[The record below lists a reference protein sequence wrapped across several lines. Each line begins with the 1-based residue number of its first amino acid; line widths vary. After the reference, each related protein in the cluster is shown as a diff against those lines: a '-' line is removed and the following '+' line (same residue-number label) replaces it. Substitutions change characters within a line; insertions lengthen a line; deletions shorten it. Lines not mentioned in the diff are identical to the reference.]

1 MKKIFTLAAVAC
13 VALSAQARQD
23 LDLFSPW
30 GESCVLEGNT
40 YTFDG
45 SWAGAGLW
53 LGTETEEGVQTW
65 YDASAFD
72 YAYIAY
78 SNHEGGDI
86 SFGVCYNHWEK
97 AESWGDVYTTVSK
110 KADMPEG
117 YVFVKL
123 DKESASDGGKTY
135 AEEIRQLQIQDAGSA
150 CSFTIDAVAFIT
162 EEEYQ
167 EILAGQ
173 EPVVKI
179 KEFTIP
185 EKFADGV
192 VEMSEGEN
200 NAGWYD
206 FGWIGSENLAEDGYK
221 NFVIE
226 IASAEAPFQVL
237 AQNWPDGNQRV
248 QKFEATETPIIVVYP
263 IVAEVAEDEE
273 LKLTGLGQFALQNMN
288 IEGDA
293 WADPATG
300 DMVSWYAANKV
311 VVTRAYLTSEE
322 EINVN
327 GIKTVVVD
335 NSNNMTINLAG
346 QRTEAKGLVIKNGK
360 VVYIK

>member
-1 MKKIFTLAAVAC
+1 MKKIFTLAAAAC
-13 VALSAQARQD
+13 VALSANARQD

-30 GESCVLEGNT
+30 GASCVLEGTT

-53 LGTETEEGVQTW
+53 MGTEPEEGVQVW

-86 SFGVCYNHWEK
+86 NFGVCYNHWEK

-110 KADMPEG
+110 KADMPKG

-173 EPVVKI
+173 EPVTKI
-179 KEFTIP
+179 KEFALP
-185 EKFADGV
+185 GDNGV
-192 VEMSEGEN
+192 VEMAEGEN
-200 NAGWYD
+200 NSGWYASS
-206 FGWIGSENLAEDGYK
+206 WIGSENLAEDGYK

-273 LKLTGLGQFALQNMN
+273 LKLTGLGQFALQNLN
-288 IEGDA
+288 IEGDS
-293 WADPATG
+293 WADPTTG

-322 EINVN
+322 DIVN
-327 GIKTVVVD
+327 SLQSVAAPVVTGAIY
-335 NSNNMTINLAG
+335 NIAG
-346 QRTEAKGLVIKNGK
+346 QRAEAKGLVVKGGK